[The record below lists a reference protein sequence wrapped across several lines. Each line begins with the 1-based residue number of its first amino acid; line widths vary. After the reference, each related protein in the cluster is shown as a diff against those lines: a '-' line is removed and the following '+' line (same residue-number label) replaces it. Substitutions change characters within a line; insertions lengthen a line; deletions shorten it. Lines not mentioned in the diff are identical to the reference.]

1 MKEVLFN
8 WHLLLTCVSND
19 DTTVESL
26 NLTLMIDDY
35 EVENMDDVE
44 SEKLKYENI

>member
-8 WHLLLTCVSND
+8 WHLLLTYVSND
-19 DTTVESL
+19 DTIVESL
-26 NLTLMIDDY
+26 NLNLMIDDY

-44 SEKLKYENI
+44 SEKIKYENS

>member
-1 MKEVLFN
+1 LCF
-8 WHLLLTCVSND
+8 
-19 DTTVESL
+19 TTVKSL

-35 EVENMDDVE
+35 EVEDMDDVE

>member
-8 WHLLLTCVSND
+8 WHLLLTYVSNG

-26 NLTLMIDDY
+26 NLTLMINDY
-35 EVENMDDVE
+35 EVEDMDDVE